1 MRAEVRVRSSSGTST
16 SIPSYPASP
25 ARPHST
31 LKSPIAQ
38 GLLAGAEGEVAR
50 IAQDRDVTTAQ
61 LSLAWLL
68 RKSPNIV
75 PIPGTSSIEHL
86 EENLAAAALQ
96 LSADEIDTLSDL
108 GVRIAHECDVPEGA

>member
-1 MRAEVRVRSSSGTST
+1 M
-16 SIPSYPASP
+16 
-25 ARPHST
+25 
-31 LKSPIAQ
+31 
-38 GLLAGAEGEVAR
+38 AR

-68 RKSPNIV
+68 RKSP
-75 PIPGTSSIEHL
+75 IEHL